1 MGKYI
6 GYCVYRR
13 SYLLLP
19 PVTQTTRKNAP
30 YPTYE
35 YHIPAKHEWVL
46 MYRRYII
53 DVDARRTLHALL
65 LQEPARYLY
74 LSQPPPT
81 LTTSLRLLHLL
92 LNNSGWCRTAAVYTG
107 NKRNAVRPR
116 TRCRVHLVYLTSIYY
131 SEYYY
136 FSCHPTTM
144 CSKHDLQHGLLPY
157 LLLCKLNMY
166 DAVPAREQRGEEI
179 SPPPVI
185 FSGEKA
191 TFVSATT
198 TVSSLKNPLK
208 HQNMAV
214 HRVFKLSNFGT
225 RSTSSIG
232 VVPKDTRSICC
243 AALLYTRTR

>member
-92 LNNSGWCRTAAVYTG
+92 LILVGAV
-107 NKRNAVRPR
+107 
-116 TRCRVHLVYLTSIYY
+116 
-131 SEYYY
+131 
-136 FSCHPTTM
+136 
-144 CSKHDLQHGLLPY
+144 
-157 LLLCKLNMY
+157 LLLCILVTNATLF
-166 DAVPAREQRGEEI
+166 DRVRGVAYTWYTL
-179 SPPPVI
+179 PVFI
-185 FSGEKA
+185 
-191 TFVSATT
+191 
-198 TVSSLKNPLK
+198 
-208 HQNMAV
+208 
-214 HRVFKLSNFGT
+214 
-225 RSTSSIG
+225 
-232 VVPKDTRSICC
+232 TRSIIIFLAIRQQCAASMVFNMDYYLIYCC
-243 AALLYTRTR
+243 AS